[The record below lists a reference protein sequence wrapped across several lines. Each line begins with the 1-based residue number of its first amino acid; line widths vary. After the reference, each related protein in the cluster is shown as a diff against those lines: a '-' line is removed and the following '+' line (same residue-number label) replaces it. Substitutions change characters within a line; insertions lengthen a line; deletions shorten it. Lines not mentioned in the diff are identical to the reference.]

1 MQTEKLYDID
11 SYLNE
16 FTAQV
21 ISCEKNGNYF
31 DIILDKTAFFPEGG
45 GQSADEGTIN
55 DVKVVDVQIKD
66 GVIIHKALSPV
77 ECGPAEC
84 KLDWNM
90 RFRRM
95 QNHSGEH
102 IISGIAHNIYGCNNV
117 GFHMGAE
124 MTVDF
129 DIELDKEQLRI
140 IEKRAN
146 EAVYDNVRIYAE
158 YPASEILETLDYRSK
173 LELTE
178 DVRIV
183 TVEGYDICACCAPH
197 VKSSGEIGIIKILS
211 STRHRGGTRITMICG
226 QDAFDDY
233 CIKADNLYEIAVAL
247 CAKHNE
253 ELEAFRKLCTE
264 NSELKQKVAALSK
277 ELTAIKAQNSD
288 SVNGF
293 TLFFEDTDD
302 MQAVRSLALE
312 SAKTTETITA
322 VFGGKSGSYKFAIA
336 SMSKSVKPV
345 MSELSAQFKARGGG
359 SDELV
364 QGNIAAEENIIRD
377 FFNKVN
383 L

>member
-1 MQTEKLYDID
+1 MQTVKLYDID

-16 FTAQV
+16 FSAQV
-21 ISCEKNGNYF
+21 ISCEKNGNFF

-55 DVKVVDVQIKD
+55 GVKIVDVQIKD
-66 GVIIHKALSPV
+66 GVIIHKAVSPV
-77 ECGPAEC
+77 ECGQVEC
-84 KLDWNM
+84 TLDWEL

-102 IISGIAHNIYGCNNV
+102 IISGIAHKLFGCNNV

-124 MTVDF
+124 ITVDF
-129 DIELDKEQLRI
+129 DIELNKEQLRL
-140 IEKRAN
+140 IERNAN
-146 EAVYDNVRIYAE
+146 EAVYKNVRIYAE
-158 YPASEILETLDYRSK
+158 YPTSETLQSLDYRSK
-173 LELTE
+173 LELTD

-183 TVEGYDICACCAPH
+183 TIEGYDVCACCAPH
-197 VKSSGEIGIIKILS
+197 VKNSGEIGIIKILS

-226 QDAFDDY
+226 YDAFEDY
-233 CIKADNLYEIAVAL
+233 CIKTDNLYEIAVTL

-253 ELEAFRKLCTE
+253 ELDAFRKLCSE
-264 NSELKQKVAALSK
+264 NSELKQKVSSLSK
-277 ELTAIKAQNSD
+277 ELTALKAQNNESI
-288 SVNGF
+288 NGF
-293 TLFFEDTDD
+293 TVFFEDTDD
-302 MQAVRSLALE
+302 MQSVRSLALE
-312 SAKTTETITA
+312 SAKSADYVTA

-345 MSELSAQFKARGGG
+345 MAELSVRFNARGGG

-364 QGNIAAEENIIRD
+364 QGNIAADENEIRD
-377 FFNKVN
+377 FFSKVN

>member
-1 MQTEKLYDID
+1 MQTIKLYDID

-16 FTAQV
+16 FSAQV
-21 ISCEKNGNYF
+21 ISCEKNGNFF

-66 GVIIHKALSPV
+66 GIIIHKALSPV
-77 ECGPAEC
+77 ECGQAEC
-84 KLDWNM
+84 KLDWDL

-102 IISGIAHNIYGCNNV
+102 IISGIAHKIYGCNNV

-211 STRHRGGTRITMICG
+211 SARHRGGTRITMICG

-277 ELTAIKAQNSD
+277 ELTAIKAKNSD